1 MSNREAQASWAQA
14 QAARPSSEAG
24 GAKKKGP
31 TKEKLKALALALVLV
46 CYIANLH
53 RETWLEA
60 AHWLHTQ
67 ASKHKTEYTRDM

>member
-31 TKEKLKALALALVLV
+31 TKEKLKALALALVLA

-53 RETWLEA
+53 REIWLEA
-60 AHWLHTQ
+60 AHTSKQTQ
-67 ASKHKTEYTRDM
+67 KPNIHVI